1 MSGLLLTGYPALFAA
16 VSDDRLK
23 DICSAQTGND
33 EAPLNFFCSVTLRAT
48 NNEMLATVAGAVI
61 PALLKIMLIL
71 VLAFVIHRVLKR
83 VIKRFARGVATRAVR
98 GLGRLTDR
106 VPLADTAPMD
116 LSRASMRAETMAE
129 VFNSLA
135 TVIVWS
141 IAFMLILGAV
151 GVDLAPLLAGAGIVG
166 IALGFGAQ
174 NVVKDF
180 LAGLFIIIE
189 DQYGIGD
196 IVELRDSVGSPGTG
210 GTVEGISLRN
220 TRIRDVEGVVWHVPN
235 GEIRTAGNKSQQ
247 WARSLIDVN
256 VAYGTDVA
264 HAVEVIKRAA
274 DSVWHDA
281 ELGQDI
287 LEEPEVLGLERFD
300 VDGLAIRLVVK
311 VQPARQWVVNRE
323 LRARLKAAFDAE
335 GIEIPFPQRTVWLR
349 TPAEA
354 TPAEA
359 TPTGAS

>member
-1 MSGLLLTGYPALFAA
+1 
-16 VSDDRLK
+16 
-23 DICSAQTGND
+23 
-33 EAPLNFFCSVTLRAT
+33 
-48 NNEMLATVAGAVI
+48 
-61 PALLKIMLIL
+61 
-71 VLAFVIHRVLKR
+71 
-83 VIKRFARGVATRAVR
+83 
-98 GLGRLTDR
+98 
-106 VPLADTAPMD
+106 MD

-141 IAFMLILGAV
+141 IAFMMILGAL
-151 GVDLAPLLAGAGIVG
+151 GADLAPLLAGAGIVG
-166 IALGFGAQ
+166 VALGFGAQ

-180 LAGLFIIIE
+180 LAGLFIILE

-196 IVELRDSVGSPGTG
+196 IVELRDSVGSPGVG
-210 GTVEGISLRN
+210 GTVEGISLRS

-264 HAVEVIKRAA
+264 HAIAVIKRTA

-281 ELGQDI
+281 ELGQEI
-287 LEEPEVLGLERFD
+287 LEEPEVLGLERFG

-311 VQPARQWVVNRE
+311 VQPAKQWVVNRE

-349 TPAEA
+349 TPAETA
-354 TPAEA
+354 
-359 TPTGAS
+359 PTGGS

>member
-1 MSGLLLTGYPALFAA
+1 MPGLLLTGYPALLAA
-16 VSDDRLK
+16 VSNERLIN
-23 DICSAQTGND
+23 ICSTDAGNE
-33 EAPLNFFCSVTLRAT
+33 EAPLNFFCSVALRTT
-48 NNEMLATVAGAVI
+48 NNEMIATVAGAVI
-61 PALLKIMLIL
+61 PALLKIILIL
-71 VLAFVIHRVLKR
+71 VLAFVIHRLLKR
-83 VIKRFARGVATRAVR
+83 GIKRFARGVASRAVR

-135 TVIVWS
+135 TVVVWG
-141 IAFMLILGAV
+141 IAFMLILGAL

-180 LAGLFIIIE
+180 LAGLFIILE

-196 IVELRDSVGSPGTG
+196 VVELRDAVGSVGTG
-210 GTVEGISLRN
+210 GTVEGISLRS
-220 TRIRDVEGVVWHVPN
+220 TRIRDVEGAVWHVPN

-247 WARSLIDVN
+247 WAKSLIDVS

-264 HAVEVIKRAA
+264 YATEVIKRTA
-274 DSVWHDA
+274 DSLWHDSAFA
-281 ELGQDI
+281 EFI

-300 VDGLAIRLVVK
+300 ADALALRLVVK
-311 VQPARQWVVNRE
+311 VQPAKQWAINRE
-323 LRARLKAAFDAE
+323 LRARIKAAFDAE
-335 GIEIPFPQRTVWLR
+335 GIEIPFAQRTVWLR
-349 TPAEA
+349 TPADA
-354 TPAEA
+354 ARP
-359 TPTGAS
+359 GGS